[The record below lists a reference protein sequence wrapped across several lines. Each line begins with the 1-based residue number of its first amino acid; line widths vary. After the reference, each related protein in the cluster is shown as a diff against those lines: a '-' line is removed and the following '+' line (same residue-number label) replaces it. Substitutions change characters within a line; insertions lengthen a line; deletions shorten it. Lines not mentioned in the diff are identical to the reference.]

1 MPASAI
7 TEDACLDA
15 LRATPGDAQRWAVF
29 ADLLQGRGDVRGQL
43 IALSL
48 SGRARTERQL
58 RDKHRAH
65 LGSPAFWNLLD
76 TGALAPEWGFGHLRC
91 AVLKFSPQPDADGA
105 EPDAN
110 RFDPAD
116 LEAVL
121 ASPLACALEVLKLF
135 LPPDAQAASRALDV
149 LRDRRPSVH
158 RLELTADLTSDALQV
173 EGLLEALPR
182 VTFAKLYGITSLVGL
197 SSSRLESLVAWVS
210 DWDGAPSCQLG
221 RLDAPLLRALELR
234 VRSETQPALTRW
246 LREDVNAPSL
256 RRLDVEAFVTS
267 QLIDA
272 IADAPFAATLER
284 LRVLTIDEASAQALL
299 TRRESFPRLRR
310 VDTRF
315 FRTSQ
320 AVEARVRAAFQ
331 G

>member
-1 MPASAI
+1 M
-7 TEDACLDA
+7 TEDDCLDA

-43 IALSL
+43 IAISL

-58 RDKHRAH
+58 RDKHRAQ
-65 LGSPAFWNLLD
+65 LASPAFWSLLD
-76 TGALAPEWGFGHLRC
+76 TGALAPEWAFGHLRC
-91 AVLKFSPQPDADGA
+91 AVLKFS
-105 EPDAN
+105 EAN
-110 RFDPAD
+110 RFDAAD

-121 ASPLACALEVLKLF
+121 TSPLACALEVLKLN
-135 LPPDAQAASRALDV
+135 LPPDGPTASRAIDL
-149 LRDRRPSVH
+149 LRERRPSIH

-182 VTFAKLYGITSLVGL
+182 VTLAKLYGITSLVGL
-197 SSSRLESLVAWVS
+197 SSSRLDSLVAWVS
-210 DWDGAPSCQLG
+210 DWDGAPPCQLG
-221 RLDAPLLRALELR
+221 RLDAPSLRTLELR

-246 LREDVNAPSL
+246 FREDVNAPSL

-267 QLIDA
+267 QLVDA
-272 IADAPFAATLER
+272 IADAPFAPTLER
-284 LRVLTIDEASAQALL
+284 LRVLTIDEASAEVLL
-299 TRRESFPRLRR
+299 KRRESFPKLRR
-310 VDTRF
+310 LDTRF

-320 AVEARVRAAFQ
+320 TVEDRVRAAFH

>member
-1 MPASAI
+1 MSAQAI

-43 IALSL
+43 IAVSM

-58 RDKHRAH
+58 RDKHRAQ
-65 LGSPAFWNLLD
+65 LAAPAFWSLLD
-76 TGALAPEWGFGHLRC
+76 AGALAPEWAFGHLRC
-91 AVLKFSPQPDADGA
+91 AVLKFTN
-105 EPDAN
+105 EN
-110 RFDPAD
+110 RIDPAD

-121 ASPLACALEVLKLF
+121 AAPLSCALEVLKLN
-135 LPPDAQAASRALDV
+135 LPADASSASRALDL
-149 LRDRRPSVH
+149 LRARRPSIH
-158 RLELTADLTSDALQV
+158 RLELTADLTSDALHV

-182 VTFAKLYGITSLVGL
+182 VTLAKLYGITSLVGL

-210 DWDGAPSCQLG
+210 DWDGAPPCQLG
-221 RLDAPLLRALELR
+221 RLDAPALRTLELR
-234 VRSETQPALTRW
+234 VRAETQPALTRW
-246 LREDVNAPSL
+246 LREDVHAPAL

-267 QLIDA
+267 QLIEA
-272 IADAPFAATLER
+272 VADAPFASTLER
-284 LRVLTIDEASAQALL
+284 LRVLTIDEASAQVLL
-299 TRRESFPRLRR
+299 TRRDSFSKLLR

-320 AVEARVRAAFQ
+320 AVEAQVRAAFHA
-331 G
+331 

>member
-1 MPASAI
+1 M
-7 TEDACLDA
+7 TEDDCLDA
-15 LRATPGDAQRWAVF
+15 LRATPGNAQRWAVF

-58 RDKHRAH
+58 RDKHRAR
-65 LGSPAFWNLLD
+65 LASPAFWTLLD
-76 TGALAPEWGFGHLRC
+76 AGALVPEWAFGHLRC
-91 AVLKFSPQPDADGA
+91 AVLTFSD
-105 EPDAN
+105 EN

-121 ASPLACALEVLKLF
+121 ASPLACALEVLKLN
-135 LPPDAQAASRALDV
+135 LPPDGPTASRALDL

-158 RLELTADLTSDALQV
+158 RLELTADLTSNALNV

-182 VTFAKLYGITSLVGL
+182 VTLAKLYGITSLVGL

-210 DWDGAPSCQLG
+210 DWDGAPPCRLG
-221 RLDAPLLRALELR
+221 RLDAPSLRTLELR
-234 VRSETQPALTRW
+234 VRAETQPALTRW

-256 RRLDVEAFVTS
+256 RRFDVEAFVTS

-284 LRVLTIDEASAQALL
+284 LRVLTIDEASAQVLL
-299 TRRESFPRLRR
+299 TRRESFPKLRR
-310 VDTRF
+310 LDARF

>member
-1 MPASAI
+1 M
-7 TEDACLDA
+7 TEDACLDL

-58 RDKHRAH
+58 RDKHRAQ
-65 LGSPAFWNLLD
+65 LASPAFWSLLD
-76 TGALAPEWGFGHLRC
+76 AGALAPEWAFGHLRC
-91 AVLKFSPQPDADGA
+91 AVLKFSD
-105 EPDAN
+105 EN

-121 ASPLACALEVLKLF
+121 ASPLSCALEVLKLF
-135 LPPDAQAASRALDV
+135 LPPDGPRASRALDL
-149 LRDRRPSVH
+149 LRDRRPSIH
-158 RLELTADLTSDALQV
+158 RLELTADLTSNALQV
-173 EGLLEALPR
+173 GGLLEALPR
-182 VTFAKLYGITSLVGL
+182 VTLAKLYGITSLVGL

-210 DWDGAPSCQLG
+210 DWDGAPPCQLG
-221 RLDAPLLRALELR
+221 RLDAPRLRTLELR
-234 VRSETQPALTRW
+234 VRGETQPALTRW

-256 RRLDVEAFVTS
+256 QKLEVEAFVTS

-284 LRVLTIDEASAQALL
+284 LRVLTVDEASAQVLL
-299 TRRESFPRLRR
+299 TRRESFPKLRR

-320 AVEARVRAAFQ
+320 AVEDRVRAAFQ
-331 G
+331 A

>member
-1 MPASAI
+1 M

-43 IALSL
+43 IAISL

-58 RDKHRAH
+58 RDKHRAQ
-65 LGSPAFWNLLD
+65 LASPAFWKLLD
-76 TGALAPEWGFGHLRC
+76 AGALAPAWAFGHLRC
-91 AVLKFSPQPDADGA
+91 AVLKFSAQPDAPGA

-121 ASPLACALEVLKLF
+121 ASPLACALEVLKVD
-135 LPPDAQAASRALDV
+135 LPPDADAASRALDL
-149 LRDRRPSVH
+149 LRTRRPSIH

-182 VTFAKLYGITSLVGL
+182 VTMAKLYGITSLVGL

-210 DWDGAPSCQLG
+210 DWDGAPLCQLG
-221 RLDAPLLRALELR
+221 RLDAPSLRTLELR

-246 LREDVNAPSL
+246 FREDVNAPSL

-267 QLIDA
+267 QLVDA
-272 IADAPFAATLER
+272 LADAPFAPTLER
-284 LRVLTIDEASAQALL
+284 LRVLTIDEASAEVLL
-299 TRRESFPRLRR
+299 RRRDSFPKLRR
-310 VDTRF
+310 LDTRF

-320 AVEARVRAAFQ
+320 AVEERVRAAFH